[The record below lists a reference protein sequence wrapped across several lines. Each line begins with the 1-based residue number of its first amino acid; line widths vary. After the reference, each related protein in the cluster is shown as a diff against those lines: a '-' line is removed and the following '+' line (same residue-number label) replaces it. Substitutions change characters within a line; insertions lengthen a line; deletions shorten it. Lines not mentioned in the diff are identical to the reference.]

1 MTEQIQGTNCK
12 RCGSQLTGKFCSN
25 CGNPKSL
32 RRIDGSY
39 LLSEVASIFNFDKGI
54 LLTIRELLLRPGQNV
69 RRFILEDRNRLVKP
83 VVFIILCSLIY
94 TLFQQVF
101 EFEDGY
107 VNYSFDESSTSL
119 SIFDWVTKNYGYAN
133 ILIAVFIVGWIKV
146 FFRKD
151 DYNFFEILIL
161 LCFIIGMGMLIFS
174 FFGMIDSLTGL
185 PIIDKGFFIGVL
197 YISWSIGQFFTG
209 NKFLN
214 SFKGLM
220 SYMLGLFTFA
230 IVLLIFGGLIDW
242 IIASPAAAS

>member
-1 MTEQIQGTNCK
+1 MAEQIQATNCK
-12 RCGSQLTGKFCSN
+12 RCGSKLTGEFCSD

-32 RRIDGSY
+32 RRIDGRY
-39 LLSEVASIFNFDKGI
+39 VVSEVASIFNFDKGI
-54 LLTIRELLLRPGQNV
+54 LLTIRELLLRPGKNV
-69 RRFILEDRNRLVKP
+69 RSFIQEDRNRLVKP
-83 VVFIILCSLIY
+83 LVFIILCSLIY
-94 TLFQQVF
+94 TLFQQIF

-119 SIFDWVTKNYGYAN
+119 HMFDWVTKNYGYAN

-151 DYNFFEILIL
+151 DYNFFELLIL
-161 LCFIIGMGMLIFS
+161 LCFVIGMGMLIFS

-185 PIIDKGFFIGVL
+185 PIIDKGFFLGVL

-209 NKFLN
+209 NKLLN
-214 SFKGLM
+214 SLKGIM

-230 IVLLIFGGLIDW
+230 LALLLLGSLIDW
-242 IIASPAAAS
+242 IMDIPAASS